1 MMQSGYDGGRKVAPR
16 IKPAAMPPM
25 SRMDSRPDVI
35 ASEMNPP
42 KGINTTYVTIPVI
55 NSETVG
61 VTMISSD

>member
-1 MMQSGYDGGRKVAPR
+1 MQSGYDERKEGCAQN
-16 IKPAAMPPM
+16 KACSDAA
-25 SRMDSRPDVI
+25 DVQDGQKADVM